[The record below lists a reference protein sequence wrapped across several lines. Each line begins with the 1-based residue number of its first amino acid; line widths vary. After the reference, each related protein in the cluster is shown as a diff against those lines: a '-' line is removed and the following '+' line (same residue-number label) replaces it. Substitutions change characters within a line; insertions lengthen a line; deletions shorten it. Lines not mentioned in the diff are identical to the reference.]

1 MNDIILNVIVLIG
14 FLVIAG
20 IIFLLAFRHQKRQQQ
35 KLDQLARQKRWRIEH
50 IREPLAKGIKI
61 IAPEWTMEAISRS
74 SGREAGPGSSDMEQ
88 KTTWYSNRP
97 GSTILIGAK
106 TSPIDLGMTGEM
118 LLKQVM
124 VAALG
129 NDAAGIEEVQ
139 IGSSAFRK
147 QFMVWAQDIDE
158 ADKLLTPNLQSALLN
173 WDKTSPLIKRTMSGI
188 TIELKDTHL
197 RKPDEITAL
206 AHLGELLL

>member
-1 MNDIILNVIVLIG
+1 
-14 FLVIAG
+14 
-20 IIFLLAFRHQKRQQQ
+20 
-35 KLDQLARQKRWRIEH
+35 
-50 IREPLAKGIKI
+50 
-61 IAPEWTMEAISRS
+61 
-74 SGREAGPGSSDMEQ
+74 
-88 KTTWYSNRP
+88 
-97 GSTILIGAK
+97 
-106 TSPIDLGMTGEM
+106 M